1 MFRKNSAVY
10 QYTYTIIY
18 MYVYYNIY
26 YNIRLSLKNKKNH
39 YTRYGVEIVKTFVSK
54 THKTYL

>member
-18 MYVYYNIY
+18 MYVY